1 MWRLELTGR
10 LRTRVEARVR
20 TDTLSS
26 HKLYKSPTSISR
38 QSSYWSPSPT
48 SLQRLGEAHGC
59 RQSRPLAARWPCQR
73 PSPAPGREHRRLQVH
88 QPLVAARTH
97 QPLRSS
103 SAQPQAAMI
112 PARAHAH
119 GAAHVSWMR
128 LQGRGRQLGSRPH
141 DSAASAARSR
151 LLDLYLLRGASLVLS
166 DPCTPVNAR
175 HIHVMCATKDAR
187 RARARAAWVEAWVSC
202 GRKSRRGERT
212 AFAMSSLKSTETS
225 DCDFQLARA
234 GASARR

>member
-1 MWRLELTGR
+1 MPA
-10 LRTRVEARVR
+10 LRTRFEGRSARR
-20 TDTLSS
+20 YAIFPRYLIF
-26 HKLYKSPTSISR
+26 HKSPTSHATHSF
-38 QSSYWSPSPT
+38 
-48 SLQRLGEAHGC
+48 SLPYLSQGCLTQKGAH
-59 RQSRPLAARWPCQR
+59 RKRPLAAHRPCQR
-73 PSPAPGREHRRLQVH
+73 PFQAPGREHRRLQVH

-151 LLDLYLLRGASLVLS
+151 LLDPYLLRGASLVLS

-212 AFAMSSLKSTETS
+212 AFAMSSLSRPKHQI
-225 DCDFQLARA
+225 CDFQLARA